1 MQKKFLLPVLLVC
14 ASLLFSCETK
24 ITDIVIPFTKQLVVE
39 AYLCP
44 QDTLIKFNISS
55 NSPTVG
61 LVSDS
66 NIVHP
71 VPNALVILSDGQK
84 QVQLRFKGVFI
95 QMLLGGSQR
104 LAAGYFVLDTR
115 EFPIIVGK
123 TYTLKVTAPGYPP
136 VTATCTVP
144 ENKVDKKTIQ
154 IIKGNQTTTQGTQL
168 HPKLIWKDVSGEEN
182 YYNIS
187 VYYTFDNEYRGPD
200 SKGVW
205 QVRTI
210 ESGMYPAIFERDTYL
225 SDYGLDGQ
233 TFTKEGS
240 VYYYDQAIPADTSYG
255 YTVVKNQK
263 IVANVAAISKEFY
276 TYQVK
281 LIKQRDSQ
289 GNPFA
294 EPVQVTGNIEG
305 GLGFF
310 GAYNRTEVVL
320 DLKK

>member
-1 MQKKFLLPVLLVC
+1 MQKKFLLPILLVC

-104 LAAGYFVLDTR
+104 LSAGYFVLDTR

-144 ENKVDKKTIQ
+144 ENKFDKKNIQ
-154 IIKGNQTTTQGTQL
+154 LTSGNLTASERGTL
-168 HPKLIWKDVSGEEN
+168 HSKLIWKDIIGEEN
-182 YYNIS
+182 YYKINL
-187 VYYTFDNEYRGPD
+187 YYTYNDEFRSPD
-200 SKGVW
+200 SKGGW
-205 QVRTI
+205 QIKRNEELVNTLN
-210 ESGMYPAIFERDTYL
+210 ERETYF

-233 TFTKEGS
+233 NFTKEGT
-240 VYYYDQAIPADTSYG
+240 VYYNQYPIPADTSFG
-255 YTVVKNQK
+255 YVLVKNQK
-263 IVANVAAISKEFY
+263 MVANVALISKEFY
-276 TYQVK
+276 TYQIK

-294 EPVQVTGNIEG
+294 EPVQVIGNIEG

>member
-1 MQKKFLLPVLLVC
+1 MQKKFLLPILLVC

-61 LVSDS
+61 LLSDS

-144 ENKVDKKTIQ
+144 ENKFDKKNIQ
-154 IIKGNQTTTQGTQL
+154 LTSGNLTASERGTL
-168 HPKLIWKDVSGEEN
+168 HSKLIWKDIIGEEN
-182 YYNIS
+182 YYKINL
-187 VYYTFDNEYRGPD
+187 YYTYNDEFRSPD
-200 SKGVW
+200 SKGGW
-205 QVRTI
+205 QIKRNEELVNTLN
-210 ESGMYPAIFERDTYL
+210 ERETYF

-233 TFTKEGS
+233 NFTKEGT
-240 VYYYDQAIPADTSYG
+240 VYYNQYPIPADTSFG
-255 YTVVKNQK
+255 YVLVKNQK
-263 IVANVAAISKEFY
+263 MVANVAAISKEFY